1 MDDII
6 AEYPNIKNVLQQTL
20 IEKCNRK
27 GISID
32 EVVFHFFLNE
42 FRSKTLLK
50 SQACHISK
58 LAYAFS

>member
-6 AEYPNIKNVLQQTL
+6 AEYPNIKNVLQQAL

-42 FRSKTLLK
+42 FRSKTLK
-50 SQACHISK
+50 KPSMSYIKVSIC
-58 LAYAFS
+58 F

>member
-32 EVVFHFFLNE
+32 EVVFHFFLTSLE
-42 FRSKTLLK
+42 AKHF
-50 SQACHISK
+50 
-58 LAYAFS
+58 